1 MNISQKKIDK
11 TISKLDLQIEKS
23 LVNDD
28 MSGSVLTLEF
38 LNNLG

>member
-11 TISKLDLQIEKS
+11 TISKLVLQIEKS